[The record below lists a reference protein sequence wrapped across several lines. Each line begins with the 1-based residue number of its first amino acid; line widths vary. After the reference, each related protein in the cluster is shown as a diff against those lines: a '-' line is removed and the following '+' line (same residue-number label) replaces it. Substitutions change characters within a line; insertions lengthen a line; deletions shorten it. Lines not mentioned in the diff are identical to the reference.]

1 MIRSSPIQNFL
12 IQKKQNKKKKQNQN
26 KKQNKN
32 NKKNANTVGR
42 AIITFL
48 WKSRKRR
55 PLI

>member
-12 IQKKQNKKKKQNQN
+12 IQKKKTKKKQNQN
-26 KKQNKN
+26 KKQSKN